1 MADFFKQI
9 LDLLKQI
16 PVFLGTF
23 DLELVLLLFALC
35 FLGELLLASVPYL
48 LETVWLVA
56 GFNLASGNLSVLQF
70 LILWLAAV
78 AGREAGVL
86 LLFSVSRLGSLPLT
100 RLYQK
105 YLEKR
110 FKKFSGKDN
119 WMAKISKKLDT
130 RLSPFTIA
138 MGRLIGLGTPLTVLL
153 GVKKHYKELFF
164 GVLMSSLVFDG
175 MFVIVG
181 MVVGKNTMLKPWEK
195 VVFSLIGLTVFYSVV
210 FGIQQVTKYFKNRA
224 ALKNAPAKTSPEE

>member
-1 MADFFKQI
+1 MGDFFKQI
-9 LDLLKQI
+9 LDLLRQI
-16 PVFLGTF
+16 PVFIGTF
-23 DLELVLLLFALC
+23 DLQLVVLLCVLC
-35 FLGELLLASVPYL
+35 FLGELFLASIPYL

-56 GFNLASGNLSVLQF
+56 GFNVAAGTLQPIQL

-100 RLYQK
+100 RLYKK

-110 FKKFSGKDN
+110 FKKFSGKET
-119 WMAKISKKLDT
+119 WMTRISKKLDT

-153 GVKKHYKELFF
+153 GVKKHYKELFV
-164 GVLMSSLVFDG
+164 GVLLSSLIFDG

-181 MVVGKNTMLKPWEK
+181 MLVGTNTQLQPWQK
-195 VVFSLIGLTVFYSVV
+195 VLFSFAGLTVFYLLV
-210 FGIQQVTKYFKNRA
+210 FCVRQVTKLIKARMLARA
-224 ALKNAPAKTSPEE
+224 NPVKSRDEE

>member
-1 MADFFKQI
+1 MTDFFKQI

-16 PVFLGTF
+16 PVFIGTF
-23 DLELVLLLFALC
+23 DLQLVLLLLALC
-35 FLGELLLASVPYL
+35 FLGELFLASIPYL
-48 LETVWLVA
+48 LETVWIVA
-56 GFNLASGNLSVLQF
+56 GFNVAAGLLTPVQL
-70 LILWLAAV
+70 LILWLAAL

-100 RLYQK
+100 KLYQK

-110 FKKFSGKDN
+110 FKRFAGKDN
-119 WMAKISKKLDT
+119 WMAKISKKLDA
-130 RLSPFTIA
+130 RLSLFTIA

-175 MFVIVG
+175 MFVLVG
-181 MVVGKNTMLKPWEK
+181 LLVGKNATLKPWEK
-195 VVFSLIGLTVFYSVV
+195 VLFSLAGLTVFYGVV
-210 FGIQQVTKYFKNRA
+210 FGIRQI
-224 ALKNAPAKTSPEE
+224 LKIVKARTLARGVAVKQPEE